1 MITLLV
7 SNFRQSSLLQQAV
20 NKNFTYI
27 FIAQEEEKM
36 MKETETFLRTE
47 EKFDLTEERAAVFLD
62 EIKSYIVPDVYPS
75 YTLHSLYY
83 DTDNYAMISHCLNH
97 PCTARSCACAAMA

>member
-1 MITLLV
+1 
-7 SNFRQSSLLQQAV
+7 
-20 NKNFTYI
+20 
-27 FIAQEEEKM
+27 M

-47 EKFDLTEERAAVFLD
+47 EKFDLTEEQAAIFLD
-62 EIKSYIVPDVYPS
+62 EIKSHIVPDVYLS

>member
-1 MITLLV
+1 
-7 SNFRQSSLLQQAV
+7 
-20 NKNFTYI
+20 
-27 FIAQEEEKM
+27 M

-47 EKFDLTEERAAVFLD
+47 EKFDLTEEQAAVFLD

-83 DTDNYAMISHCLNH
+83 DRDNYAMISHCLNH